1 MLVYKKGRAFYIEKS
16 SAFFVVVVVVA
27 SQTCSFLVQKLWFP
41 VLKYSYCIACV
52 KRVNPQPLYYI
63 QIQSTRIN
71 TTFLFLIV
79 SLQNWSILCN
89 CDSCKYH
96 VGSNFDITNTALTQC
111 LVFISPF
118 RQRRKKKKRKKKKEK
133 RKEERKKDMSTHPY
147 SWYTALEKTRTHT
160 HTATR
165 ILAHAHAPHAHTDA
179 HEPLAADPGPKQ
191 QARAPWSACS
201 AACSHKALCSKG
213 FLCRINIV
221 KDVALFPLYLIPLPR
236 PKSGSV
242 RLLPHLKIKCPL
254 YVFIPH
260 YLSASNYPSPSV
272 IHMRHSFPPPHHQKI
287 VVIH

>member
-201 AACSHKALCSKG
+201 AACSGWMA
-213 FLCRINIV
+213 NIMLPPTSCCPGTRRLPQSTLLQR
-221 KDVALFPLYLIPLPR
+221 LFMSYKYSER
-236 PKSGSV
+236 RSS
-242 RLLPHLKIKCPL
+242 
-254 YVFIPH
+254 
-260 YLSASNYPSPSV
+260 LSSLSHTS
-272 IHMRHSFPPPHHQKI
+272 S
-287 VVIH
+287 

>member
-118 RQRRKKKKRKKKKEK
+118 RQRRKKKKKKEEKRKKKG
-133 RKEERKKDMSTHPY
+133 RKKERHEHSPLQLVHSLGENPH
-147 SWYTALEKTRTHT
+147 THT
-160 HTATR
+160 HCHAYPCTR
-165 ILAHAHAPHAHTDA
+165 T
-179 HEPLAADPGPKQ
+179 
-191 QARAPWSACS
+191 RAPRTHRCTRTP
-201 AACSHKALCSKG
+201 G
-213 FLCRINIV
+213 
-221 KDVALFPLYLIPLPR
+221 
-236 PKSGSV
+236 G
-242 RLLPHLKIKCPL
+242 
-254 YVFIPH
+254 
-260 YLSASNYPSPSV
+260 
-272 IHMRHSFPPPHHQKI
+272 
-287 VVIH
+287 